1 MAACRPRNTTGA
13 EGPYGQCDA
22 PFSLEYL
29 LDRFEGIQA
38 GEVPPDTGV
47 VLRSPVSLDV
57 ILRPA
62 A

>member
-1 MAACRPRNTTGA
+1 MGA
-13 EGPYGQCDA
+13 EGPYGHCDA

-29 LDRFEGIQA
+29 LDRFEGIQFA

-57 ILRPA
+57 ILQPA